1 MALALHAITTKK
13 VFTQRTERVQ
23 GPAAMTKRFFCYS
36 KGTAEWRNR
45 PIQYCQ
51 YMYWMK
57 RIFRSACIRDFF
69 RTWTISEGH

>member
-57 RIFRSACIRDFF
+57 GIFRSACIRDFF